1 MNPNVQIIDKQLH
14 AYNNLD
20 FETFASCYHENIQ
33 SYSLETQAQLENMS
47 GEKFFAHYK
56 EKFKQNP
63 EILCEVTER
72 IVHDDLVIDKERI
85 TSCNDNNHREMV
97 IYKVK
102 DGLISKMWFS
112 KEIVEKKT

>member
-1 MNPNVQIIDKQLH
+1 MNPVTQIVDKQLK

-20 FETFASCYHENIQ
+20 FEMFASCYHENIQ
-33 SYSLETQAQLENMS
+33 SYDLETQVQLENMC

-63 EILCEVTER
+63 EIFCEVTER
-72 IVHDDLVIDKERI
+72 ITHDNLVIDKEHI
-85 TSCNDNNHREMV
+85 TACRGNSHREVV
-97 IYKVK
+97 IYKVE

-112 KEIVEKKT
+112 KEIMEEKI